1 MANVRKP
8 RREAG
13 MKEFKEKGNLKHLI
27 KENDNTLQCA
37 WQLNKHGRRLSK
49 DKSVAYM
56 DGEELE
62 NEIDG
67 FIQYCI
73 DNKQVPSMVG
83 LALWLGIS
91 TQTIKSWL
99 NDQQAQHHFLMKNVS
114 DFFHKIIEQ
123 KALDGEM
130 NPILYMFYGKNWFGL
145 SDKTEIVHKSEK
157 TQTIDIS
164 EQQRILRSTPGVVL
178 DAEFSEKT
186 EAENLGISENL
197 GTHTSENLGKNTENL
212 ADLLRGTENLVK
224 NTENLDENAENLAE
238 NLGTHTSE
246 NLGGIENLA
255 IPENL
260 GTHTRTRAQDHV
272 HVGASAWDD
281 DI

>member
-1 MANVRKP
+1 
-8 RREAG
+8 
-13 MKEFKEKGNLKHLI
+13 MKDFKEKNNLKHLI

-91 TQTIKSWL
+91 TQTLKAWIQDG
-99 NDQQAQHHFLMKNVS
+99 NAQHHFLMKNVS

-186 EAENLGISENL
+186 EAENLAIPEDLGTYTPENL
-197 GTHTSENLGKNTENL
+197 GAHTENL
-212 ADLLRGTENLVK
+212 ADLLRGTENLATA
-224 NTENLDENAENLAE
+224 N
-238 NLGTHTSE
+238 
-246 NLGGIENLA
+246 
-255 IPENL
+255 PENL
-260 GTHTRTRAQDHV
+260 GTPEDLGALKAEDLGAFTHRHTQIRTQTDPHGR
-272 HVGASAWDD
+272 GAASGGWDD
-281 DI
+281 DL